1 MTDYQKTKIYKIESH
16 LGDKIYVGSTAK
28 EYLSQR
34 FQYHRS
40 GYKLWKSGKS
50 DKVMSY
56 DLFDEYGLENC
67 QIVLIEAYPCNTKD
81 EKNARESH
89 FIRTLTCVNK
99 VIPNRTRKERY
110 EDNKDKITEQA
121 KSYREA
127 NKEKIVERAKKYRE
141 TNKEKISEQKKKYHE
156 ATKEKRAEKAKIYYE
171 ANKEKLIEKRKQRAI
186 KKRED
191 NQ

>member
-56 DLFDEYGLENC
+56 DLFDEYGL
-67 QIVLIEAYPCNTKD
+67 VM
-81 EKNARESH
+81 ESTMAS
-89 FIRTLTCVNK
+89 FFR
-99 VIPNRTRKERY
+99 
-110 EDNKDKITEQA
+110 
-121 KSYREA
+121 S
-127 NKEKIVERAKKYRE
+127 KIVFTLLGSPAF
-141 TNKEKISEQKKKYHE
+141 S
-156 ATKEKRAEKAKIYYE
+156 
-171 ANKEKLIEKRKQRAI
+171 KLNCLK
-186 KKRED
+186 
-191 NQ
+191 